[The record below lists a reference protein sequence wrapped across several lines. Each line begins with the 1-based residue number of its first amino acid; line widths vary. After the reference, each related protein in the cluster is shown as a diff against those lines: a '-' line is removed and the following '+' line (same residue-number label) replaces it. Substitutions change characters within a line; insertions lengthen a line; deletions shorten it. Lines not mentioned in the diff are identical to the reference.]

1 MSPFK
6 GFEDTVENLRLESE
20 TGVSGVREGTPDA
33 MSLRYADTSLPE
45 FLGRPSLRFAEM
57 SMRNTS
63 KCASVI
69 QKVFLNLCL
78 KFK

>member
-1 MSPFK
+1 MHD
-6 GFEDTVENLRLESE
+6 EHVTHR
-20 TGVSGVREGTPDA
+20 VRRHRGRKPPDA
-33 MSLRYADTSLPE
+33 MSLRYADTSLTGL
-45 FLGRPSLRFAEM
+45 LGRPSLSYAEM

-69 QKVFLNLCL
+69 QEVFYNLCF